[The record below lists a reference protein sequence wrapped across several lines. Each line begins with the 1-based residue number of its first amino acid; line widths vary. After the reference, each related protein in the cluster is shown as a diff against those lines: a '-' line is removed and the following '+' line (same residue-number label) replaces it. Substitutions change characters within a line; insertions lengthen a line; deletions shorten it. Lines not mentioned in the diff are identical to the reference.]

1 MSVKLGLLALLAEE
15 PMYGARLRAEFEAR
29 TGGTWPLNVG
39 QVYTTLARLE
49 RDGLV
54 EAVAED
60 AEGRIA
66 YRLTGAGRAEVAQWW
81 LSPVDR
87 DATPRDEL
95 VIKLALAVT
104 VEGVDVPRVV
114 QTQRTA
120 TLRHLQSL
128 TRLKQRATA
137 GDADTDLAWLLVLE
151 HRSTPPRRRSA
162 GSTTS
167 RRGWHGRRAGH
178 DGEPPANRP
187 RTRLTSAAPNP
198 GGQGHEQGAD
208 PQAGQRHP
216 RPRRRDRHRACPR
229 WGEHGGQRRRAGR
242 GDGPERVRQAR
253 PGSTSRA
260 ASTPPRAGRS

>member
-39 QVYTTLARLE
+39 QVYTTLSRLE

-54 EAVAED
+54 EAVGED

-66 YRLTGAGRAEVAQWW
+66 YRLTSTGRAEVAQWW

-87 DATPRDEL
+87 DSTPRDEL

-120 TLRHLQSL
+120 TLKHLQDL
-128 TRLKQRATA
+128 TRLKHRAT
-137 GDADTDLAWLLVLE
+137 GGTDTDSYDIAWLLVLE
-151 HRSTPPRRRSA
+151 NLIYTAEAEVRWLDHVEA
-162 GSTTS
+162 
-167 RRGWHGRRAGH
+167 
-178 DGEPPANRP
+178 
-187 RTRLTSAAPNP
+187 RLAREAT
-198 GGQGHEQGAD
+198 
-208 PQAGQRHP
+208 
-216 RPRRRDRHRACPR
+216 RPRRRAAGIPGGGSGAQGRTTTPGDTTNEKQQSSTRA
-229 WGEHGGQRRRAGR
+229 
-242 GDGPERVRQAR
+242 
-253 PGSTSRA
+253 
-260 ASTPPRAGRS
+260 

>member
-66 YRLTGAGRAEVAQWW
+66 YRLTRAGRAEVAQWW

-151 HRSTPPRRRSA
+151 NLIYTAEAEVRWLDHVEARLAREA
-162 GSTTS
+162 G
-167 RRGWHGRRAGH
+167 
-178 DGEPPANRP
+178 
-187 RTRLTSAAPNP
+187 
-198 GGQGHEQGAD
+198 
-208 PQAGQRHP
+208 
-216 RPRRRDRHRACPR
+216 RPRRRVAGIPATDTTDLSSTEPR
-229 WGEHGGQRRRAGR
+229 G
-242 GDGPERVRQAR
+242 AR
-253 PGSTSRA
+253 T
-260 ASTPPRAGRS
+260 